1 MPKTVNADNTQSEGD
16 GDMEVR
22 KAKRNHEVH
31 WVEIDCRGR
40 TSGFVEFDLTKAQ
53 AEKYAAYQRSVG
65 SVQVEIS
72 RRGV

>member
-1 MPKTVNADNTQSEGD
+1 MNDTKT
-16 GDMEVR
+16 R
-22 KAKRNHEVH
+22 RNYEVH

-53 AEKYAAYQRSVG
+53 AEKYAAYQRSIG
-65 SVQVEIS
+65 SVQVEVS